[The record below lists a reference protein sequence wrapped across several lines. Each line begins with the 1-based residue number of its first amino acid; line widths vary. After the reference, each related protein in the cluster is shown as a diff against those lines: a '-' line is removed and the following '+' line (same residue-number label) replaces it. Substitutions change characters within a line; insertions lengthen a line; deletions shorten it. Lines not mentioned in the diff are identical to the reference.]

1 MFWWITSP
9 WTLHFRLGSKEYC
22 NRKSVETI
30 LWIKLNVSLM
40 FHPFFLEIYLSSCL
54 GRFLSSFRK
63 WNVKQNLGSIQAA
76 TVLPNA
82 QNAIFKMG
90 MWARGHSWPIKT
102 WMEFSHWPLKNICL
116 KFVFYQEILPFVVLV
131 YVQRRDPP
139 SPQDNTS
146 VSIFRE
152 IKSIFFLPPQQAVA
166 KIHLDMW
173 KVFKVQHVPT
183 CWK

>member
-1 MFWWITSP
+1 MLFELDNAPP
-9 WTLHFRLGSKEYC
+9 WCFDGSLPLENCISGLAARSTVTGKVWKRFCEYY
-22 NRKSVETI
+22 
-30 LWIKLNVSLM
+30 LFVSLM

-76 TVLPNA
+76 TALPNA

-102 WMEFSHWPLKNICL
+102 WMEFSHWSLKNICL

-139 SPQDNTS
+139 SPQGNTS
-146 VSIFRE
+146 ISIFRE
-152 IKSIFFLPPQQAVA
+152 RKSIFSAATASCREKQF
-166 KIHLDMW
+166 
-173 KVFKVQHVPT
+173 
-183 CWK
+183 

>member
-9 WTLHFRLGSKEYC
+9 WKLHFRLGSKEYC

-40 FHPFFLEIYLSSCL
+40 FHPFFLEIYISSCL
-54 GRFLSSFRK
+54 WRLLSSFRK
-63 WNVKQNLGSIQAA
+63 WNVKQNLGSIQPA

-102 WMEFSHWPLKNICL
+102 WMEKRAIYHLVTGHKKYLLEVCL
-116 KFVFYQEILPFVVLV
+116 WSGNFAFCCSCLCSAK
-131 YVQRRDPP
+131 R
-139 SPQDNTS
+139 SPKPT
-146 VSIFRE
+146 R
-152 IKSIFFLPPQQAVA
+152 
-166 KIHLDMW
+166 
-173 KVFKVQHVPT
+173 QH
-183 CWK
+183 KYFHISRKKK